1 MNCPKCDSRS
11 TYVIETRPD
20 INGENRRRRKC
31 ENCKWRF
38 TTYEVHKHNVL
49 DEHEIAKNKEEL
61 VNSLAQA
68 EKLLELIKKAV
79 LLIP

>member
-11 TYVIETRPD
+11 NFVIETRPD
-20 INGENRRRRKC
+20 INGENRRRREC
-31 ENCKWRF
+31 ENCKCRF

-49 DEHEIAKNKEEL
+49 DDYEIEKNKEEL

-68 EKLLELIKKAV
+68 EKLLELIKKAI

>member
-20 INGENRRRRKC
+20 INGENRRRRRC
-31 ENCKWRF
+31 ESCKWRF
-38 TTYEVHKHNVL
+38 TTYEIHKHNVL
-49 DEHEIAKNKEEL
+49 NDHEIEKNKEEL
-61 VNSLAQA
+61 VNSLANA

-79 LLIP
+79 FLIP